1 MSAGDWREPFLDTVE
16 SELAELDLR
25 IRGLCVS
32 SSTNMTPVAPK
43 GGSLTRSPRKAQ
55 QQTRIS
61 APQVLPVDIEM
72 ERLRERKTNYNILP
86 SRGNA
91 SARIF
96 KPKKLDRPLYK
107 TDRTTVPVVLGHRHD
122 LEQDEEARL

>member
-1 MSAGDWREPFLDTVE
+1 MTAGDWRGPFLDTVE
-16 SELAELDLR
+16 SELAELDHR

-32 SSTNMTPVAPK
+32 SSATMTPVAPK
-43 GGSLTRSPRKAQ
+43 GGNLTRSPRKAQ

-61 APQVLPVDIEM
+61 APQMPVDIEM

-122 LEQDEEARL
+122 LEPNEEAQL